1 MNIEGGEESGFRRHK
16 EREREVSG
24 DRERSQERERGLRDI
39 AKEGG
44 ERSQETERERFQ
56 KRKTF

>member
-1 MNIEGGEESGFRRHK
+1 MNIEGGRRAVSGDIK
-16 EREREVSG
+16 REREVSG

-39 AKEGG
+39 DKEGG